1 MFMFPIRKYLECIKN
16 AWFSIQQNH
25 GPCKYNNIIIII
37 QSVRYGHRLLR
48 YAHTTPRYG
57 HRTCRYAHT
66 TPLYGHR
73 LLRYANRTPRYG
85 HRLCR
90 YLYTATC
97 LSLRGL
103 TDFWGGTRQQ
113 AFEARGVFDPAVV
126 SDVHPDYGHNF
137 DTFSVEFIF

>member
-1 MFMFPIRKYLECIKN
+1 MFCDHIVVLCEHIAEVCDRIPPSSTVHRASQMFL
-16 AWFSIQQNH
+16 W
-25 GPCKYNNIIIII
+25 
-37 QSVRYGHRLLR
+37 RYSHRLLR

-66 TPLYGHR
+66 TPRYGHR

-113 AFEARGVFDPAVV
+113 AFEARGVCDPAVV